1 MARGLA
7 REQSKAKNLKKS
19 AGGKKQDDSGLTPQQ
34 RNERCARKWLTG
46 SSTGCCIRVAP
57 AAWSS
62 LFGPV
67 PDSGILRRRRRDAL
81 AQAEKKKRKE
91 EQKAAVRCHPCLGT
105 RTRTRTRSSRDDES
119 TISIAPSTVRGH

>member
-1 MARGLA
+1 LPLSSSAVDVHRMGQHPPPRAALLLPASAGTARPPMARGLA

-34 RNERCARKWLTG
+34 RNGRCARKWLTG

-62 LFGPV
+62 LLSCP
-67 PDSGILRRRRRDAL
+67 
-81 AQAEKKKRKE
+81 
-91 EQKAAVRCHPCLGT
+91 
-105 RTRTRTRSSRDDES
+105 
-119 TISIAPSTVRGH
+119 